1 MTLSTF
7 FSHLLSKH
15 KWRKTNKSNKKNN
28 KHNNNTQPL
37 TIILSSSNISESDLI
52 DSVITIDSG
61 PMDDIFEELLLYSLR
76 YKEN

>member
-15 KWRKTNKSNKKNN
+15 KWRKTNKSNKKN
-28 KHNNNTQPL
+28 KHINNTQPL
-37 TIILSSSNISESDLI
+37 TIKLSSSNISESDLI